1 MNDPS
6 PLSAATSSAAT
17 AADAQSEAPTAIDRV
32 TGATETVEYVADKA
46 ATAVNTAQAILAQ
59 LPPEVSDS
67 LAASATGLLATAGQV
82 AASNAPQIAAFLGS
96 LCGTA
101 ADLLGAIAP
110 AIPFAG
116 AAAAALAKA
125 LEQGE
130 AYAQAFKAVH
140 DLRQTIQARRPTIE
154 RFVGEAS
161 LAAQHA
167 HLVGPAA
174 QALRDAVQLLVQSY
188 SVRSTLR
195 SEVFKFFTAK
205 GRVQTLQDA
214 AGAINVRVNL
224 NPVCCIHFSSFVLL
238 LTQRAAPRSLLAQ
251 LATQPLWRAPSS

>member
-1 MNDPS
+1 M
-6 PLSAATSSAAT
+6 PLSAAASAAAT
-17 AADAQSEAPTAIDRV
+17 AADARSEAPTAIDRV
-32 TGATETVEYVADKA
+32 TDAKERVEYVADAA
-46 ATAVNTAQAILAQ
+46 ATAVNTAQAILAE
-59 LPPEVSDS
+59 LPPDVSDS
-67 LAASATGLLATAGQV
+67 LAEGATGILASAGQV
-82 AASNAPQIAAFLGS
+82 AVANAPKVAAFLGS

-116 AAAAALAKA
+116 AAAAALSKA

-140 DLRQTIQARRPTIE
+140 DLRQTIQVRRPTIE

-167 HLVGPAA
+167 ALVGQAA
-174 QALRDAVQLLVQSY
+174 QALRDAVQLLVKSF
-188 SVRSTLR
+188 SGCSTLR

-205 GRVQTLQDA
+205 GRLQALQDA
-214 AGAINVRVNL
+214 AGAINVRCGDGPGLVYA
-224 NPVCCIHFSSFVLL
+224 SS
-238 LTQRAAPRSLLAQ
+238 S
-251 LATQPLWRAPSS
+251 